1 MGTPH
6 KLFFLR
12 LLPVAGVL
20 PQQLVPHRLFQSQT
34 LTAVLRAL
42 VLHKFFS
49 VAALND
55 SSSISC
61 QLDLHKL
68 IQSQTLTT
76 VLRAP

>member
-20 PQQLVPHRLFQSQT
+20 RQLVPHKLFQSQT

-68 IQSQTLTT
+68 IQSQTLTA